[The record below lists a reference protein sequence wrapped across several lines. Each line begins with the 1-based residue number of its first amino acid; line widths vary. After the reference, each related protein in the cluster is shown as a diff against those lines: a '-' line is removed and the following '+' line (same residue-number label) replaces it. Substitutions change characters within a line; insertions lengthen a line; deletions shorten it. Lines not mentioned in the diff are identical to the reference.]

1 MPCQTL
7 CVAASIAADHQNRPM
22 TKKTTAK
29 AALSDKAQALLDA
42 QVEFI
47 ADQLTGKS
55 LQSLIERELD
65 ALLAAAEKLTLNES
79 VTRQMIKSTA
89 LTYAADLELHGA
101 IPELVGDVARALY
114 AHKIQTRTHISDL
127 LSDDRFEEVLEKMLE
142 LKTARRQLV
151 HAAVGNPLYADIAA
165 DLIYNG
171 VKAYLNDNPLT
182 KNIPGMS
189 SMMKLG
195 SSVMGGAK
203 MEGSLKGYIR
213 ASLKP
218 ILKQSEHFLID
229 TLDDDRLRDTALM
242 VWKLIKTH
250 KLSEVRASIKSEDV
264 EEFFVIGYEIWRE
277 LRKTTYYREMIGAG
291 IDAFFDKYGD
301 VSLGEL
307 LEEMG
312 MTREILLNEAL
323 RFAPHVLPVLKKKKL
338 LEPAIRRN
346 LEGFY
351 HSAAAGALIEG

>member
-1 MPCQTL
+1 
-7 CVAASIAADHQNRPM
+7 M
-22 TKKTTAK
+22 TKKITAAK
-29 AALSDKAQALLDA
+29 TALSSKAQTMLDA
-42 QVEFI
+42 HVQFML
-47 ADQLTGKS
+47 DQCEGAPLKVLVG
-55 LQSLIERELD
+55 RELD
-65 ALLAAAEKLTLNES
+65 ALLAAAEKLTLNEA
-79 VTRQMIKSTA
+79 VTRDMIKATA

-114 AHKIQTRTHISDL
+114 AHKIQTKTHLKDL
-127 LSDDRFEEVLEKMLE
+127 LSDEHFENILNKVLE
-142 LKTARRQLV
+142 LKAARKQLV

-171 VKAYLNDNPLT
+171 VKGYLNDNPLT

-195 SSVMGGAK
+195 SSMMGGAK
-203 MEGSLKGYIR
+203 MEENVKGYIR
-213 ASLKP
+213 SSLKP
-218 ILKQSEHFLID
+218 ILKQSEHFLLE

-242 VWKLIKTH
+242 VWKRIKTH
-250 KLSEVRASIKSEDV
+250 KLSEVREAISSEDI
-264 EEFFVIGYEIWRE
+264 EDFFVIGYEYWRE
-277 LRKTTYYREMIGAG
+277 LRKTAYYREMIGAG

-312 MTREILLNEAL
+312 MTRKILLAEAM
-323 RFAPHVLPVLKKKKL
+323 RFAPHVLAVLKKKKL
-338 LEPAIRRN
+338 LELAIRRN

-351 HSAAAGALIEG
+351 ATAAAKAILEG

>member
-1 MPCQTL
+1 M
-7 CVAASIAADHQNRPM
+7 S
-22 TKKTTAK
+22 KKKSAK
-29 AALSDKAQALLDA
+29 AEALLDA
-42 QVEFI
+42 HVQFMVE
-47 ADQLTGKS
+47 QLSGKS
-55 LQSLIERELD
+55 LQTVIERELD
-65 ALLAAAEKLTLNES
+65 ALLAAAEKLTLNDA
-79 VTRQMIKSTA
+79 VTRAMIKSTA

-127 LSDDRFEEVLEKMLE
+127 LSDEHFEEVLEKLLE

-203 MEGSLKGYIR
+203 MEGNLKGYIR

-250 KLSEVRASIKSEDV
+250 KLSEVRSSIKSEDI

-277 LRKTTYYREMIGAG
+277 LRKTAYYREMIGAG

-301 VSLGEL
+301 ISLGEL

-312 MTREILLNEAL
+312 MTREILLAEAM

-351 HSAAAGALIEG
+351 NSAAVKQILEPDA

>member
-1 MPCQTL
+1 
-7 CVAASIAADHQNRPM
+7 M
-22 TKKTTAK
+22 TKKK
-29 AALSDKAQALLDA
+29 SVKAQALLDA
-42 QVEFI
+42 HVQFI
-47 ADQLTGKS
+47 VDQLSGKS
-55 LQSLIERELD
+55 LQTVIERELD
-65 ALLAAAEKLTLNES
+65 ALLAAAERLTLNEV
-79 VTRQMIKSTA
+79 VTRDMIKATA

-114 AHKIQTRTHISDL
+114 AHKIQTKTALKDL
-127 LSDDRFEEVLEKMLE
+127 LSDERFKEVLDKILE
-142 LKTARRQLV
+142 LKTARKQLV

-171 VKAYLNDNPLT
+171 VKGYLNDNPLT

-203 MEGSLKGYIR
+203 MEGNLKGYIR

-218 ILKQSEHFLID
+218 ILKQSEHFLLD
-229 TLDDDRLRDTALM
+229 TLDDDRLRDTSLM
-242 VWKLIKTH
+242 VWKHLKTH
-250 KLSEVRASIKSEDV
+250 KLSEVRASIKSEDI
-264 EEFFVIGYEIWRE
+264 EDFFVIGYEIWRE
-277 LRKTTYYREMIGAG
+277 LRKTAYYREMIGAG

-312 MTREILLNEAL
+312 MTREILLAEAM
-323 RFAPHVLPVLKKKKL
+323 RFAPHVLPVLKKKKP
-338 LEPAIRRN
+338 LELAIRRN
-346 LEGFY
+346 LESFY
-351 HSAAAGALIEG
+351 DSAAAKTILEG